1 MYVFNVVFS
10 KDFMSPSTTITIG
23 IRRENESKK
32 FEARVPLIP
41 QHIRQLQKILGTRV
55 RFLIQPA
62 QLRTFPDDDYAAINV
77 TVQEDLSDADIICCI
92 KEVYPEQLIDGKTYL
107 VFAHVIKSQP
117 DNMPILRELLERD
130 ITLID
135 YECITDKDGR
145 RTVFFGRSAGQ
156 TGMFETLRAFGQRLT
171 ALGKPCILKDLKP
184 VHEYS
189 NLAEAKDHLKSLGE
203 QIQQQPTALG
213 IIDYPIVFAFAGMG
227 NVGQGAVEI
236 FNLLSPQTVQADD
249 LLALFN
255 SGKTGLFLCPLSKSD
270 TLRNSEGKYDAAEYT
285 SSPELYQ
292 SRLPELLPY
301 FTSLL
306 NCVFWAPQYPR
317 ILPHEPLQKSW
328 LKGIRRLQVI
338 GDLSC
343 DPPAGSVA
351 CTVDSG
357 DLYHP
362 VFGYNPITRKMVDPY
377 SPDSITVMAVDNL
390 SAGLPRD
397 ASIEFSAML
406 RDYIIDLVNADLRSK
421 NLRNTLSPA
430 LWKAVVTHQGQLQEK
445 FHYLQPALEKYA
457 PAKSLI

>member
-1 MYVFNVVFS
+1 MFLSTVIFS
-10 KDFMSPSTTITIG
+10 KDSMSPSFPITIG

-32 FEARVPLIP
+32 FEARVPLVP
-41 QHIRQLQKILGTRV
+41 DHIRQLQDILGDSV

-62 QLRTFPDDDYAAINV
+62 QLRTFADDDYAAINV
-77 TVQEDLSDADIICCI
+77 TVQEDLSEADIICCI

-117 DNMPILRELLERD
+117 DNMPILRELLERN

-135 YECITDKDGR
+135 YECITDGQGK

-171 ALGKPCILKDLKP
+171 TLGKPCILEELKP
-184 VHEYS
+184 VYEYS
-189 NLAEAKDHLKSLGE
+189 NLAAAKDHLKSLGE
-203 QIQQQPTALG
+203 QIQQQPKALG
-213 IIDYPIVFAFAGMG
+213 IIDYPVVFAFAGMG

-236 FNLLSPQTVQADD
+236 FNLLSPQTAQADE
-249 LLALFN
+249 LSALFD
-255 SGKTGLFLCPLSKSD
+255 SEKTGLFLCPLRKSD
-270 TLRNSEGKYDAAEYT
+270 TLRNADGQYDAADYA
-285 SSPELYQ
+285 SCPNRYH
-292 SRLPELLPY
+292 SRIPELLPY
-301 FTSLL
+301 FSGLL

-317 ILPHEPLQKSW
+317 ILPHGTFQQAW
-328 LKGIRRLQVI
+328 QQGIRRLQVV

-362 VFGYNPITRKMVDPY
+362 VFDYDPITRKVVAPY
-377 SPDSITVMAVDNL
+377 SPDHVTVMAIDNL
-390 SAGLPRD
+390 SAGLPQD
-397 ASIEFSAML
+397 ASIAFSKMF
-406 RDYIIDLVNADLRSK
+406 RDYIVDLVHADLKSA
-421 NLRNTLSPA
+421 NLRNTLPQA

-445 FHYLQPALEKYA
+445 FHYLQPALEQHA
-457 PAKSLI
+457 PVRQLI